1 MPDLPFQVGD
11 LAESKSFQSGFRGA
25 WFRCKIRDIRTK
37 NAVISH
43 LLEYFDYTD
52 QKPSWIKLYQKPL
65 SNIGKS
71 KGLNKELMLRPS
83 FPTFSRESGK
93 PDVNGR
99 SEVTV
104 IVNNTWKV
112 GDLVDWYTDGCYWS
126 GSVTKLLGNDKVQI
140 NLLPPPLGEGLSYEA
155 LSKDL
160 RPTLDWCPEKGWSV
174 PIPVGDECRQP
185 CARIINPANSD
196 VTDEIGRHTV
206 RLHSSSLNLKDY
218 PDRSIAR
225 RNQSNSARNGM
236 EIDES
241 DNVSSLHIMDSSV
254 ENLEI
259 PSINGIYNEYPAKR
273 SDRSLCLNSMSS
285 NTIEA
290 AIIDL
295 EELVN
300 RIKWLRHVLNLRVPL
315 SDTKQSSWEFSK
327 HHASCK

>member
-1 MPDLPFQVGD
+1 M
-11 LAESKSFQSGFRGA
+11 
-25 WFRCKIRDIRTK
+25 
-37 NAVISH
+37 
-43 LLEYFDYTD
+43 
-52 QKPSWIKLYQKPL
+52 
-65 SNIGKS
+65 
-71 KGLNKELMLRPS
+71 
-83 FPTFSRESGK
+83 
-93 PDVNGR
+93 
-99 SEVTV
+99 
-104 IVNNTWKV
+104 
-112 GDLVDWYTDGCYWS
+112 
-126 GSVTKLLGNDKVQI
+126 
-140 NLLPPPLGEGLSYEA
+140 
-155 LSKDL
+155 
-160 RPTLDWCPEKGWSV
+160 
-174 PIPVGDECRQP
+174 
-185 CARIINPANSD
+185 
-196 VTDEIGRHTV
+196 
-206 RLHSSSLNLKDY
+206 HSSSLNLKDY

>member
-37 NAVISH
+37 KAVISH

-65 SNIGKS
+65 TNIGKS

-83 FPTFSRESGK
+83 FPTFSRESEK
-93 PDVNGR
+93 LDVNAI
-99 SEVTV
+99 SEMTV

-126 GSVTKLLGNDKVQI
+126 GTVTKLLGNDKVQ
-140 NLLPPPLGEGLSYEA
+140 
-155 LSKDL
+155 
-160 RPTLDWCPEKGWSV
+160 
-174 PIPVGDECRQP
+174 GDECRQP
-185 CARIINPANSD
+185 CARIIIPANSD
-196 VTDEIGRHTV
+196 VTDEVGRHTV
-206 RLHSSSLNLKDY
+206 RMHSSSSLNLKDY

-225 RNQSNSARNGM
+225 RKQSNSARNGM
-236 EIDES
+236 EINES
-241 DNVSSLHIMDSSV
+241 DNVSSLHMDSSV
-254 ENLEI
+254 EIMEI
-259 PSINGIYNEYPAKR
+259 ASISRIYNEDPAKKS
-273 SDRSLCLNSMSS
+273 SDRSLYLNSMSS

-290 AIIDL
+290 AIMDL

-300 RIKWLRHVLNLRVPL
+300 RIKWLRDVLNLRVSPL
-315 SDTKQSSWEFSK
+315 SDTKQSWEFSK
-327 HHASCK
+327 HHPSCK